1 MMQLKVMEPEQMI
14 LDVQTKKIIAEGHD
28 GSFCLEPKHI
38 DFLSA
43 LRPGILLYTEGEE
56 EHYIAIDEGILVKYG
71 QQVLVSVL
79 NAIQGEKLEELEF
92 RIRKEFEKTEAMNQ
106 ASKIAIK
113 SIEADLL
120 LRFLEF
126 EKHHY

>member
-14 LDVQTKKIIAEGHD
+14 TETQADKIIAEGQN
-28 GSFCLEPKHI
+28 GSFCLEPRHV

-43 LRPGILLYTEGEE
+43 LKPGILLYTVGDE
-56 EHYIAIDEGILVKYG
+56 EHYVAVDEGILVKCG
-71 QQVLVSVL
+71 KQVLVSVL
-79 NAIQGEKLEELEF
+79 NAIKGETLEELEQ
-92 RIRKEFEKTEAMNQ
+92 RIRKEFKKTEAMNQ

-113 SIEADLL
+113 SMEADLL

-126 EKHHY
+126 EQHQ